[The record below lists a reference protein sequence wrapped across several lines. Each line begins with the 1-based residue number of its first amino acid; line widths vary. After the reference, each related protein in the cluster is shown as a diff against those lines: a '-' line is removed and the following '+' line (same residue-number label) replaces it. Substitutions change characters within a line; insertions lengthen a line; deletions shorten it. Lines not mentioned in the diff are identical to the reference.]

1 MCLNAITTTLNSYP
15 RILILLLTILSL
27 INPASAFEKE
37 DEQLFSVENPEQTLR
52 ILSSTD
58 LNYFVPLI
66 SAYQRVY
73 EDTAVLYTVASSAE
87 VFKAI
92 HDEKTG
98 NQGDSTAYDLVIS
111 SAMDLQ
117 VKLAND
123 GFARPYRSVE
133 TDSLPSWASWQ
144 NSLFAFTQEPAV
156 LIASQKRLAA
166 LSVPD
171 NRQDLITLLRD
182 NPDYFKGKIGTYDLR
197 ISGAGYLFATQD
209 VRQSDA
215 FWRLAEV
222 MGALSPKLYCCS
234 SDMIEDLESGKILM
248 AYNVMGSYAAA
259 ALKPEADD
267 KVITLT
273 DYTHFLLRTAF
284 IPVTSEQ
291 PEAAGTFIDF
301 LIGSGGRELI
311 KQKAGL
317 PPIDGEALA
326 KDLHL
331 RPIRLGPELLVYLD
345 KIKRKRF
352 LDEWTDAMVQPR

>member
-1 MCLNAITTTLNSYP
+1 MCLNAAATTLKAG
-15 RILILLLTILSL
+15 LLAVVLTALSL
-27 INPASAFEKE
+27 INPVAAFEKE
-37 DEQLFSVENPEQTLR
+37 HEQLFPVEKPQQTLR

-66 SAYQRVY
+66 TAYQQVHK
-73 EDTAVLYTVASSAE
+73 DIAVLYTVASSTE

-92 HDEKTG
+92 HDEKPDD
-98 NQGDSTAYDLVIS
+98 QSAYDLVIS

-123 GFARPYRSVE
+123 GFARRYSSVE

-156 LIASQKRLAA
+156 LIASKKGLAA
-166 LSVPD
+166 LSIPD

-234 SDMIEDLESGKILM
+234 SNMITDLKSGKILM
-248 AYNVMGSYAAA
+248 AYNVMGSYAEA
-259 ALKPEADD
+259 ALRPESDD

-273 DYTHFLLRTAF
+273 DYTHFLLRTAL
-284 IPVTSEQ
+284 IPATSKR
-291 PEAAGTFIDF
+291 PGTAGTFIDF

>member
-1 MCLNAITTTLNSYP
+1 MCFNTTTTTLI
-15 RILILLLTILSL
+15 RCLLFASALLP
-27 INPASAFEKE
+27 INPAVAFEKE
-37 DEQLFSVENPEQTLR
+37 EEQRFTVDNPEQVLR

-66 SAYQRVY
+66 TTYQQTH
-73 EDTAVLYTVASSAE
+73 ETTEVLYTVASSTE

-92 HDEKTG
+92 HDEKL
-98 NQGDSTAYDLVIS
+98 DYDLVIS

-117 VKLAND
+117 TKLVND
-123 GFARPYRSVE
+123 GFAKRYSSVE
-133 TDSLPSWASWQ
+133 TNNLPAWAKWQ

-156 LIASQKRLAA
+156 LIASKKGLAE
-166 LSVPD
+166 LPVPN

-182 NPDYFKGKIGTYDLR
+182 NPQYFKGKIGTYDLR

-222 MGALSPKLYCCS
+222 MGSLSPKLYCCS
-234 SDMIEDLESGKILM
+234 SDMIEDLESGEILM
-248 AYNVMGSYAAA
+248 AYNVMGSYAEAVLKSNTDDTVI
-259 ALKPEADD
+259 ALS
-267 KVITLT
+267 

-284 IPVTSEQ
+284 IPNTSTQ
-291 PEAAGTFIDF
+291 PEAAATFIDF
-301 LIGSGGRELI
+301 LIGNGGRKSI
-311 KQKAGL
+311 KQEAGL

-345 KIKRKRF
+345 RIKRKRF
-352 LDEWTDAMVQPR
+352 LDEWTDAMVQPP